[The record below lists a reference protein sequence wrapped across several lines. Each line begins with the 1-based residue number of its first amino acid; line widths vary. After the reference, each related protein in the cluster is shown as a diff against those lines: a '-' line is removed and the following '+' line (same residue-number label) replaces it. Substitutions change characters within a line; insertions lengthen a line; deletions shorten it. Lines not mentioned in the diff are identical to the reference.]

1 MEKNTLHTNAAPAA
15 IGPYAQAVKAGN
27 VIYTSG
33 QLGIDPAAGTL
44 AQGIGAQTHAALRN
58 LREVLKA
65 GGADL
70 DNVVKTTVFVRD
82 LGDFAAVNEIYG
94 SYFKEG
100 EYPARSCVEV
110 SRLPKDALVEI
121 ECVAVL

>member
-44 AQGIGAQTHAALRN
+44 AQGIEAQTHAALRN

-100 EYPARSCVEV
+100 AYPARSCVEV

-121 ECVAVL
+121 ECLAVI

>member
-1 MEKNTLHTNAAPAA
+1 MEKNLLHTENAPAA

-33 QLGIDPAAGTL
+33 QLGIDPASGAL
-44 AQGIGAQTHAALRN
+44 AQGIEAQTHAALQN

-65 GGADL
+65 GGATL

-82 LGDFAAVNEIYG
+82 LGDFALVNKIYG
-94 SYFKEG
+94 GYFKEG
-100 EYPARSCVEV
+100 AYPARSCVEAA
-110 SRLPKDALVEI
+110 RLPKDALVETS
-121 ECVAVL
+121 LR

>member
-44 AQGIGAQTHAALRN
+44 AQGIEAQTHAALRN

-100 EYPARSCVEV
+100 AYPARSCVEV

-121 ECVAVL
+121 ECVAVI

>member
-44 AQGIGAQTHAALRN
+44 AQEIGAQTHAALRN

-100 EYPARSCVEV
+100 AYPARSCVEV

-121 ECVAVL
+121 ECVAVI

>member
-1 MEKNTLHTNAAPAA
+1 M
-15 IGPYAQAVKAGN
+15 KAGN

-44 AQGIGAQTHAALRN
+44 AQGIEAQTHAAFRN
-58 LREVLKA
+58 LREVLRA

-100 EYPARSCVEV
+100 AYPARSCVEV

-121 ECVAVL
+121 ECVAVI

>member
-44 AQGIGAQTHAALRN
+44 AQGIEAQTHAALRN

-100 EYPARSCVEV
+100 AYPTRSCVEV

-121 ECVAVL
+121 ECVAVI